1 MWKTPTSSITSTIGQ
16 PSPMNPPH
24 IVNMSAIPINSLM
37 TSCNLAHPEL
47 QLVNKENDHLT
58 LALEQE
64 KN

>member
-1 MWKTPTSSITSTIGQ
+1 
-16 PSPMNPPH
+16 MNPPH